1 MALSVSQ
8 LAAITHRLIIPKAV
22 DNIFNSNPLLKRMK
36 DKGRKFDSGRTIV
49 QPIVYDDVNAVQEY
63 EGGEVLSTELND
75 NITAAEFNWRQYSAF
90 FGVTGREEIINDGS
104 KGVLNLLKMKQKV
117 TEVAFLDKL
126 GTDLQG
132 SNSNGKKLDGLGLL
146 LDDTSTSYGGIS
158 STDFAGWVAEVHSLL
173 VANTLSL
180 FELQRMQGSVTI
192 SGEKPTV
199 IVTSQP
205 VYDKIWSLIQP
216 DQRFTDSKTADAG
229 FGGLKFNGT
238 TIVVDSHVPGSGYGS
253 TDNFLQMLNENYLD
267 LVSHSKINFKVVP
280 IPQTK
285 DQDVKMVRIFW
296 AGNLICSSRRMHAV
310 VETINPSLS

>member
-22 DNIFNSNPLLKRMK
+22 DNIFGSNPLLKRLK
-36 DKGRKFDSGRTIV
+36 DKGRKFDSGREIV

-75 NITAAEFNWRQYSAF
+75 NLTAATFQWRQYSAF

-104 KGVLNLLKMKQKV
+104 KGILNLLKMKQKI
-117 TEVAFLDKL
+117 TEVSFMDKL

-132 SNSNGKKLDGLGLL
+132 TNSTGKKLDGLGLL

-158 STDFAGWVAEVHSLL
+158 STDFSGWVAYVHSL
-173 VANTLSL
+173 ATAGTLSL
-180 FELQRMQGSVTI
+180 FELQKMQGRATI
-192 SGEKPTV
+192 SGDRPTV
-199 IVTSQP
+199 QVTRQS
-205 VYDKIWSLIQP
+205 VYDKVWSLIQP
-216 DQRFTDSKTADAG
+216 DQRFTDSGMADAG
-229 FGGLKFNGT
+229 FGGVKLNG
-238 TIVVDSHVPGSGYGS
+238 IPFVVDSHVSGSDYGS
-253 TDNFLQMLNENYLD
+253 ANNFLQMLNEAYLD
-267 LVSHSKINFKVVP
+267 FVTHSRINFKVVP

-296 AGNLICSSRRMHAV
+296 AGNLICSARRMHAV
-310 VETINPSLS
+310 VETINPTL